1 MSKFTSTQIKRFKLD
16 AKTQSRESGI
26 RLHQALD
33 NLAHALGYS
42 NWALLMR
49 NAAPEGPTASTELRF
64 TRSADEMRAAMRNAP
79 ETFDRTPGRNTSPSV
94 HVPDIWR
101 EFASAKNAVD
111 FAIAYMHAILKTPRY
126 QVGLRSQAYWEMR
139 LWLPYVLETV
149 TSAGQVLAN
158 REYKP
163 VGLDSTEH
171 VDYRK
176 FDTLQTNLS
185 AEQIRVFSHAETGQG
200 YLYGLS
206 PWGSRKAAEAY
217 LKRLQMLNSALN

>member
-1 MSKFTSTQIKRFKLD
+1 VSKFTSTQIKRFKLD
-16 AKTQSRESGI
+16 AKTQARESGI
-26 RLHQALD
+26 PLHQALD
-33 NLAHALGYS
+33 NVAHAMGYS
-42 NWALLMR
+42 NWALLMK
-49 NAAPEGPTASTELRF
+49 NAGPEGSTARMPFLF
-64 TRSADEMRAAMRNAP
+64 ARSGDEMRAAMRNPP
-79 ETFDRTPGRNTSPSV
+79 ETFERVPGRNAKPNV
-94 HVPDIWR
+94 NVPDIWR

-111 FAIAYMHAILKTPRY
+111 FAIAYMSTILKTPRY

-149 TSAGQVLAN
+149 TPAGQVLVN

-176 FDTLQTNLS
+176 FATLQTNLS
-185 AEQIRVFSHAETGQG
+185 AEQIQVFSHAETGQG

-206 PWGSRKAAEAY
+206 PWGSRKAAETY
-217 LKRLQMLNSALN
+217 LKRLQMLQTALN